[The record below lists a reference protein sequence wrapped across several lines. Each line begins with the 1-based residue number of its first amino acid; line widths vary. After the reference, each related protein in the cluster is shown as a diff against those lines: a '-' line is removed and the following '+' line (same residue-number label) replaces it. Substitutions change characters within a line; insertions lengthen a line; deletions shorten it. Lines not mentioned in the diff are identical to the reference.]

1 MLGNCKF
8 WNRSSSGFFLFWILY
23 RINKNKCNF
32 YNLHQ
37 KHNWKCFQTINH
49 KSIRFNGIITDY
61 VIMWYGFFSK
71 ALHRMES
78 LFLLF
83 CVHWIGFSGVFN
95 YSNKL
100 NVSWKVLDE
109 VKINNQI
116 WLKQKDCSWFFL
128 NGVIIKTIQFLKMSG
143 IGQFLFLVFI
153 YFSICSNLTWLLHLN
168 NCLKSE
174 KNVYVM
180 YMWQFLQGF
189 H

>member
-1 MLGNCKF
+1 MELLLITLSCDMDFFQRPCIAWIVYSYYSVYIGLD
-8 WNRSSSGFFLFWILY
+8 SAGF
-23 RINKNKCNF
+23 
-32 YNLHQ
+32 
-37 KHNWKCFQTINH
+37 
-49 KSIRFNGIITDY
+49 
-61 VIMWYGFFSK
+61 
-71 ALHRMES
+71 
-78 LFLLF
+78 
-83 CVHWIGFSGVFN
+83 FN